1 MRHTGLKTF
10 ATALALACGLTLL
23 TVSSAAEVTKAK
35 ERISKREITGDF
47 VAKTSRT
54 LSIET
59 SRSGG
64 NIEET
69 LIPVNPST
77 VKLER
82 IKSLSELQ
90 RGDKVRVQCELTY
103 REDEQGEERLTG
115 MTATKITWFSRGA
128 AQTGGLRSETGSAA
142 Q

>member
-1 MRHTGLKTF
+1 LASVAALG
-10 ATALALACGLTLL
+10 LALACGLAPL
-23 TVSSAAEVTKAK
+23 TVSSAAEIEKTK
-35 ERISKREITGDF
+35 ERLSKREITGYF

-69 LIPVNPST
+69 LIPVNPAT

-90 RGDKVRVQCELTY
+90 PGDKLRVQCELTY
-103 REDEQGEERLTG
+103 RKDEQGEERLIG
-115 MTATKITWFSRGA
+115 MTANKVTWLSRGVA
-128 AQTGGLRSETGSAA
+128 ATHGLRSEAGSTA